1 MKGQLHF
8 HKNPPCIRLTRREL
22 LKGAAILTGVIA
34 TGSAIS
40 MLAPSTTWAIETT
53 TLSQSQAD
61 TIMTMGKALFPHK
74 GLPDAVYA
82 FLVKDID
89 SKAKEST
96 DIAKLVAEGVNNL
109 VKNEF
114 TLLSEDKKVA
124 FLKSIESTPFF
135 QLIRGQCITSLYDN
149 ELAFIH
155 FGYEGEVWSKGGYI
169 ARGFNDLKWLPKPP
183 ESASP
188 SIK

>member
-8 HKNPPCIRLTRREL
+8 HKNPPCIQLTRREL
-22 LKGAAILTGVIA
+22 LKGAAIITGVIA
-34 TGSAIS
+34 TGSTLS
-40 MLAPSTTWAIETT
+40 MLAPSTVWAVETT
-53 TLSQSQAD
+53 TLSQIQAD
-61 TIMTMGKALFPHK
+61 TIMVMGKALFPHK
-74 GLPDAVYA
+74 DLPDAVYA

-89 SKAKEST
+89 AKAKASP
-96 DIAKLVAEGVNNL
+96 DVAKLVSEGVDNL
-109 VKNEF
+109 VKNQF
-114 TLLSEDKKVA
+114 ASLSEDKKVA
-124 FLKSIESTPFF
+124 FLKSIETTPFF
-135 QLIRGQCITSLYDN
+135 QLVRGQCITSLYDN
-149 ELAFIH
+149 ELAFVH